1 MIQLQEITVEN
12 FEEVIALQ
20 VAQGQEAWV
29 APNVRSIAESRLY
42 PTAVPL
48 AVCAQ
53 GRPVGFVMYELD
65 AEDGEYWLCRLMV
78 DGRYQGKGYGRA
90 ALEQVLARIQQ
101 DTAHDRVFLS
111 VEPDNEAAARLYESV
126 GFRFDGRVQEGEAV
140 MVLQY
145 KPKIETAI

>member
-1 MIQLQEITVEN
+1 MIQLREITVEN

-42 PTAVPL
+42 PAAVPL
-48 AVCAQ
+48 AICAD

-65 AEDGEYWLCRLMV
+65 PEDGEYWLCRLMI
-78 DGRYQGKGYGRA
+78 DHRHQGKGYGRA

-101 DTAHDRVFLS
+101 DAAHDRVFLS
-111 VEPDNEAAARLYESV
+111 VEPDNEAAAQLYESV
-126 GFRFDGRVQEGEAV
+126 GFRFDGRVQDGGAV

-145 KPKIETAI
+145 KSKTEMPI